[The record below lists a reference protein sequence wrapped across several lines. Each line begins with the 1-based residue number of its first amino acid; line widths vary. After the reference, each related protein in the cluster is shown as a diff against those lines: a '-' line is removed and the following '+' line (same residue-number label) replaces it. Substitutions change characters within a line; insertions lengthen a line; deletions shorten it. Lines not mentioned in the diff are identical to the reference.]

1 MSGKAIKREF
11 LPRFRGLPRHSGVKA
26 GLILASYLLQ
36 IALAMKLGAQL
47 AGSGTG
53 TGIAA
58 AAVAAAFI
66 ATRLR
71 GLNNIVHECSH
82 ATFARDPASN
92 EAFGK
97 IAAALT
103 FVSFGEYRKAHLTHH
118 SHLGDHEKDLDF
130 KGIRAFRFEARLTA
144 RTLFRHIV
152 SPIFGLHLRVYARPD
167 LSARDGAL
175 AAALKLIVLAA
186 ACCWAIV
193 DPVVATIIFFLPWF
207 WMFPAINYWTDCVDH
222 AGLWS
227 ADDSL
232 NTARNAV
239 LPLALRWLLSPRND
253 CYHLVHHLFP
263 GIPTQHLPACHG
275 ALLESRVYRKAQKEN
290 RLMATVAVR
299 PVGGMRKLIADRDAE
314 SRATATEEHN

>member
-11 LPRFRGLPRHSGVKA
+11 LPRFRGLPRHSGAKA

-97 IAAALT
+97 IAAALIRGISEGT
-103 FVSFGEYRKAHLTHH
+103 PDASQSSRRPRKRPGLQGNTGLPVRDAADREDTDTAHRDSCLRAAPSGLRKAGPLCTRRR
-118 SHLGDHEKDLDF
+118 SCRSREGGSPFRGMLLGSCGSGASGHPLLPAVVLDVS
-130 KGIRAFRFEARLTA
+130 GDQLLDRLRRPC
-144 RTLFRHIV
+144 RTLER
-152 SPIFGLHLRVYARPD
+152 R
-167 LSARDGAL
+167 
-175 AAALKLIVLAA
+175 
-186 ACCWAIV
+186 
-193 DPVVATIIFFLPWF
+193 
-207 WMFPAINYWTDCVDH
+207 
-222 AGLWS
+222 
-227 ADDSL
+227 
-232 NTARNAV
+232 
-239 LPLALRWLLSPRND
+239 
-253 CYHLVHHLFP
+253 
-263 GIPTQHLPACHG
+263 
-275 ALLESRVYRKAQKEN
+275 
-290 RLMATVAVR
+290 
-299 PVGGMRKLIADRDAE
+299 
-314 SRATATEEHN
+314 

>member
-11 LPRFRGLPRHSGVKA
+11 LPRFRGLPRHSGAKA

-118 SHLGDHEKDLDF
+118 IRGMLLGSCGSGASGHPLLP
-130 KGIRAFRFEARLTA
+130 A
-144 RTLFRHIV
+144 V
-152 SPIFGLHLRVYARPD
+152 V
-167 LSARDGAL
+167 LSSD
-175 AAALKLIVLAA
+175 
-186 ACCWAIV
+186 
-193 DPVVATIIFFLPWF
+193 
-207 WMFPAINYWTDCVDH
+207 
-222 AGLWS
+222 
-227 ADDSL
+227 
-232 NTARNAV
+232 
-239 LPLALRWLLSPRND
+239 LLSDSR
-253 CYHLVHHLFP
+253 LRR
-263 GIPTQHLPACHG
+263 
-275 ALLESRVYRKAQKEN
+275 ALYS
-290 RLMATVAVR
+290 
-299 PVGGMRKLIADRDAE
+299 
-314 SRATATEEHN
+314 